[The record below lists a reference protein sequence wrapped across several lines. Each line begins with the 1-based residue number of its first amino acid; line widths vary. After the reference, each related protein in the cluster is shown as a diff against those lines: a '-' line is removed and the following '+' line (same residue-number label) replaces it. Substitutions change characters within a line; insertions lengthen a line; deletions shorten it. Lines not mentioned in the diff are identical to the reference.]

1 MDDVIYTPTKITLTR
16 KVGFTREAARALLE
30 LSRKLDRDPR
40 ALAAE
45 LLSAAIIKESEA
57 NDAKEM

>member
-1 MDDVIYTPTKITLTR
+1 MSYIPTKVTLTR
-16 KVGFTREAARALLE
+16 QIGFTREAAVALADLARA
-30 LSRKLDRDPR
+30 LDRDPR
-40 ALAAE
+40 ELAAE